1 MTANVTSTSK
11 FLSLVL
17 RHQPELLGLTLQ
29 PNGWVS
35 VEQLIEAAETN
46 GRNLSRALI
55 NEVVNT
61 SDKSRFSLSEDGQ
74 LIRANQ
80 GHSTSVALEFEQ
92 VTPPD
97 FLFHG
102 TAQKSITF
110 IQKDGLQKMRR
121 HHVHL
126 SADRETARKVGKR
139 HGLPVVLTVNAG
151 AMAQDGF
158 VFFLSTNGVW
168 LTENVPPRYLT
179 IP

>member
-1 MTANVTSTSK
+1 MTANVTATSK

-17 RHQPELLGLTLQ
+17 RHRPDLLGLTLR

-35 VEQLIEAAETN
+35 VEQLIEAAAKN
-46 GRNLSRALI
+46 GKNLSRALI
-55 NEVVNT
+55 NEVVDT

-92 VTPPD
+92 VAPPD

-102 TAQKSITF
+102 TAQKSIAV

-126 SADRETARKVGKR
+126 SADQETAHKVGKR
-139 HGLPVVLTVNAG
+139 HGLPVVITVNASV
-151 AMAQDGF
+151 MAQDGF

-179 IP
+179 VP